1 MGRAEID
8 LLVRD
13 DDVIVVVEVR
23 MRGPGSYQRPLDSI
37 TMSKR
42 RRLRI
47 AGERLWR
54 KQFLKDKRIA
64 RMRFDAVGVTF
75 DDNGKPVV
83 EHVRAAF

>member
-1 MGRAEID
+1 
-8 LLVRD
+8 VRD
-13 DDVIVVVEVR
+13 GDVIVVVEVR
-23 MRGPGSYQRPLDSI
+23 ARGPGSYQRPLDSI

-42 RRLRI
+42 QRLRG

-54 KQFLKDKRIA
+54 KRFLKDKQIT

-75 DDNGKPVV
+75 DENDKPVV